1 MKILLVLAAST
12 MTFSLAAYA
21 DWQNAGK
28 VTRVH
33 TGHGTTEHG
42 PYFLFS
48 TSTKIQV
55 AGCENSYGY
64 VVNETITSADRIYS
78 TLLMAYASGKDIAIF
93 TTGRCSAGNR
103 PEVNAIQIK
112 EVDYF

>member
-1 MKILLVLAAST
+1 MKKTILLAISCAI
-12 MTFSLAAYA
+12 FSLPAQA

-28 VTRVH
+28 VTRIH
-33 TGHGTTEHG
+33 TGHGTPEYG

-55 AGCENSYGY
+55 TGCENNYGY
-64 VVNETITSADRIYS
+64 IVNETITSADRIYS
-78 TLLMAYASGKDIAIF
+78 TLLMAYASGKEVAIF
-93 TTGRCSAGNR
+93 TTGRCSAANR

-112 EVDYF
+112 DTDYF